1 MAARLARAIG
11 ASVAAS
17 LALASWH
24 AQAITLVRDG
34 QPNAVI
40 VVSAE
45 AFAASAWDPSVSVS
59 ANEAA
64 KVRLAAADLQQY
76 ILRMSGALL
85 PIVEERSAAIAAAPA
100 LVLVGSSRAT
110 GGMRLRIPQGIT
122 RDRKEEGFV
131 LRVERHALVLAG
143 NDAGPYNG
151 TYFAVAEFL
160 ERQGVRWFMP
170 GEFGEQVPRKPTIEA
185 SDALDERHSPDFI
198 VRAWSG
204 NLAPELR
211 AEEAIWRLRNR
222 LTIDADAVLAL
233 PTDSSLRNYL
243 PDADVARAHPELF
256 ARRADGSVD
265 EHMPSLS
272 NPAMAAMVAG
282 KLKAQIRLRR
292 AADASFASIGISPD
306 DGLPVDL
313 APETTRRSLAF
324 TDPLGRQGVA
334 EERSISEEWFR
345 FVGAVIAEVAKEFPD
360 VIVTTSAYSN
370 RMTPPEGV
378 AIPANMGIMFAAI
391 WADMLHAY
399 DDPKSWQQALHGA
412 ALRRWAAV
420 SPHVLVYNYDEP
432 MLVNAL
438 TALPLTRRIVR
449 NTRLARRWGVVGFH
463 DEQSYSWMA
472 QGIASFYLRARLYW
486 NADADAGAILDD
498 YYARWYGPAAAPA
511 KAFWDRLEAALE
523 DTPLL
528 GHEDRILPF
537 VYTPQLLQEM
547 EASLREAQAA
557 AASGP
562 YARHVQADRYI
573 LEHLKAYREMSWA
586 ELTGDFAG
594 AIRHADAMFDLR
606 EKLRRISP
614 FFYTPESDDPA
625 RRYFSGSFYWNLT
638 QRREHYRRV
647 LELTGGRAGDLVAV
661 APRHARFAVDPLD
674 EGRYLR
680 WHEPG
685 FDRSAWA
692 TADTAVPFY
701 LQNGLLSERGAPYT
715 GYLWYVFD
723 VEVPATAAARA
734 IHLYAPAVVGEAW
747 VWTNGKFSGH
757 RPYQAA
763 YERPATLDLD
773 VSADLAAGHNVIA
786 VRIDTTAN
794 RVYAPEGF
802 QGPLLLYAL
811 RAAAR

>member
-24 AQAITLVRDG
+24 AQAIILVRDG

-438 TALPLTRRIVR
+438 TALPLTRRIVP
-449 NTRLARRWGVVGFH
+449 TRALRGVGASWASMTSSRIRGWRRASRRSTCARGFTGTPTRTRERSSTTTTPAGT
-463 DEQSYSWMA
+463 DPRRLRPRLS
-472 QGIASFYLRARLYW
+472 GIASKRRSRIRRCSATRTASFRSCTRRSCCRRWRRAC
-486 NADADAGAILDD
+486 
-498 YYARWYGPAAAPA
+498 ARRKP
-511 KAFWDRLEAALE
+511 R
-523 DTPLL
+523 
-528 GHEDRILPF
+528 
-537 VYTPQLLQEM
+537 
-547 EASLREAQAA
+547 
-557 AASGP
+557 
-562 YARHVQADRYI
+562 
-573 LEHLKAYREMSWA
+573 
-586 ELTGDFAG
+586 
-594 AIRHADAMFDLR
+594 
-606 EKLRRISP
+606 LRRGR
-614 FFYTPESDDPA
+614 TPGTCRP
-625 RRYFSGSFYWNLT
+625 T
-638 QRREHYRRV
+638 
-647 LELTGGRAGDLVAV
+647 
-661 APRHARFAVDPLD
+661 
-674 EGRYLR
+674 
-680 WHEPG
+680 
-685 FDRSAWA
+685 A
-692 TADTAVPFY
+692 TSS
-701 LQNGLLSERGAPYT
+701 N
-715 GYLWYVFD
+715 
-723 VEVPATAAARA
+723 
-734 IHLYAPAVVGEAW
+734 I
-747 VWTNGKFSGH
+747 
-757 RPYQAA
+757 
-763 YERPATLDLD
+763 
-773 VSADLAAGHNVIA
+773 
-786 VRIDTTAN
+786 
-794 RVYAPEGF
+794 
-802 QGPLLLYAL
+802 
-811 RAAAR
+811 